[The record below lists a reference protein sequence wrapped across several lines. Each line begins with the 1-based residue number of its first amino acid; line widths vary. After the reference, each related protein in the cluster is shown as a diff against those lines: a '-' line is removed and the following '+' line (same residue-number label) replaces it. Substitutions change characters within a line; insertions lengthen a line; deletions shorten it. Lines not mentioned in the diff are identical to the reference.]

1 MTSPTTH
8 HMLLVSGRN
17 TCQTIRRNFMKKSVS
32 ILLVLLAL
40 VTPLFATGAT
50 EAKDAGPITIWA
62 WDPNFNISIMN
73 EAISRYQANN
83 PEATFEVVELAKAD
97 VEQKLHTNLASR
109 TTQGLPDIVLI
120 EDYNVQ
126 KYLTSYPGQFADL
139 TSSFNYNDFVGYKA
153 DVMKLDGK
161 YYGVPFDSGVSGL
174 FYRTDLLEKAGF
186 VPKDLENITWNRLA
200 DISKEY
206 KAKTGEYFLANGKDD
221 GGLFRIMLQSAGSW
235 YFDNKGQPDLIGN
248 AALKEAMQIYKRFVV
263 EDLALPTNGWTEWVS
278 AFNSGKVASVTTGVW
293 IIGSIKAAEDQS
305 GLWAVAPTPRL
316 STAASVNASNLGGS
330 SWFVL
335 QNGASKDKAIA
346 FLKEVYGSDKD
357 FYQTILVNN
366 GAIGSYMPAF
376 KGDAFAKKDAFFGN
390 RAIFAD
396 LSKWASMVPKV
407 NVGQYTYEAD
417 AAVMGVM
424 EDFYT
429 GKMSIDQTIEA
440 AQKQLVNTIQ

>member
-1 MTSPTTH
+1 
-8 HMLLVSGRN
+8 MLIDIKQEDLLHDKEK
-17 TCQTIRRNFMKKSVS
+17 FMKKSVL
-32 ILLVLLAL
+32 ILLVILSL
-40 VTPLFATGAT
+40 VTPLFASGAT

-73 EAISRYQANN
+73 EAISRYSAKH

-109 TTQGLPDIVLI
+109 TTEGLPDIVLI

-139 TSSFNYNDFVGYKA
+139 TSHFNYNDFVGYKA

-161 YYGVPFDSGVSGL
+161 YYGVPFDSGVSGF
-174 FYRTDLLEKAGF
+174 FYRTDLLAKAGF
-186 VPKDLENITWNRLA
+186 TPKDLENITWARLA
-200 DISKEY
+200 DIAKEY
-206 KAKTGEYFLANGKDD
+206 KAKTGQYFLGNGKDD

-235 YFDNKGQPDLIGN
+235 YFDNNGKPALVGN

-263 EDLALPTNGWTEWVS
+263 EDLALPTNGWNEWVG
-278 AFNSGKVASVTTGVW
+278 AFNTGKVASVTTGVW
-293 IIGSIKAAEDQS
+293 IIGSIKAASDQS

-316 STAASVNASNLGGS
+316 STAKSVNASNLGGS

-335 QNGASKDKAIA
+335 QNGARREKAIE
-346 FLKEVYGSDKD
+346 FMKEIYGADKE

-366 GAIGSYMPAF
+366 GAIGSYTPAF
-376 KGDAFAKKDAFFGN
+376 KGDAFAQKDAFFGN

-396 LSKWASMVPKV
+396 LSKWAAQVPKV

-417 AAVMGVM
+417 AAIMGVM
-424 EDFYT
+424 EDYYT
-429 GKMSIDQTIEA
+429 GKTTIDQAILTAE
-440 AQKQLVNTIQ
+440 KQLVNAIQ

>member
-1 MTSPTTH
+1 
-8 HMLLVSGRN
+8 
-17 TCQTIRRNFMKKSVS
+17 MKKSVI

-40 VTPLFATGAT
+40 MTPLFAAGSK
-50 EAKDAGPITIWA
+50 EAKEAGPIRIWA

-73 EAISRYQANN
+73 EAISRYQAKH

-139 TSSFNYNDFVGYKA
+139 TNAFNFNDFVGYKA

-161 YYGVPFDSGVSGL
+161 YYGVPFDSGVSGF
-174 FYRTDLLEKAGF
+174 FYRTDLLKKAGF
-186 VPKDLENITWNRLA
+186 EAKDLENITWNRFA
-200 DISKEY
+200 DIAKEY
-206 KAKTGEYFLANGKDD
+206 KAKTGQYLIANDKSD

-235 YFDNKGQPDLIGN
+235 YFDKDGKPALQNN
-248 AALKEAMQIYKRFVV
+248 AALKEAMKLYKRFVS
-263 EDLALPTNGWTEWVS
+263 EDLALPTNGWNEWVG
-278 AFNSGKVASVTTGVW
+278 AFNAGKVASVISGVW
-293 IIGSIKAAEDQS
+293 IIGSVKAGTNQS

-316 STAASVNASNLGGS
+316 DLPQSVNASNLGGS

-335 QNGASKDKAIA
+335 ENGANRDRAIEFMKEIYGGDKT
-346 FLKEVYGSDKD
+346 
-357 FYQTILVNN
+357 FYQTILINN

-376 KGDAFAKKDAFFGN
+376 SGDAFAAKDSFFGN
-390 RAIFAD
+390 KAIFSD
-396 LSKWASMVPKV
+396 LSNWASMIPRV

-417 AAVMGVM
+417 AAVMAVM
-424 EDFYT
+424 EDYYDNKT
-429 GKMSIDQTIEA
+429 TLDQAIMAAERQLKNSIQ
-440 AQKQLVNTIQ
+440 